1 MVFSTVASA
10 AGQRAGQAPRGRAR
24 QMRRGAARAVIVAG
38 LAAAVLAAPLAA
50 QAASEGTGLPLP
62 RFVSLKA
69 QRVNVRSGPS
79 NDHAVKWIFVRSGL
93 PVEVV
98 QEFENWRRIRDSEGD
113 EGWVYWSLLSGKR
126 TALVAPWGG
135 GEPVL
140 LHQSPDDKSR
150 ITATLDPRVV
160 VGIESCDGKW
170 CRVTGKGFKGYA
182 PQGDLWGVYPD
193 ETVK

>member
-1 MVFSTVASA
+1 MAFSAVVAG
-10 AGQRAGQAPRGRAR
+10 AGLGRGVPGRR
-24 QMRRGAARAVIVAG
+24 WRRGLAGLVIALG
-38 LAAAVLAAPLAA
+38 LAAPAGVAPLPA

-150 ITATLDPRVV
+150 ITATLDPKVV
-160 VGIESCDGKW
+160 VSVDECDGKW
-170 CRVTGKGFKGYA
+170 CRVFGKGFKGYA